1 MQANL
6 PGGKLPNKHEPTHT
20 RQGSNGRHQDNAVLS
35 LIIMK
40 LRAEL

>member
-1 MQANL
+1 MQPNL